1 MDGTEPII
9 SSIEIGYS
17 IFKSA
22 WGNGFY
28 SDGSLSDQKWPAYSG
43 KNGIIEP
50 QYGKLKNLNL
60 RRKRNMWIC
69 PKCGREFKR
78 INQGHY
84 CGKAPKT
91 VLEYIDSQPIETHP
105 HLTELMIILQNSV
118 PCVNERILWSMPY
131 YEKEGKSISFSACKK
146 HISFYV
152 GAEAIEKFALELNEF
167 VTKKNAIYF
176 PYDKALPTKL
186 IENIVK
192 WCLS

>member
-1 MDGTEPII
+1 
-9 SSIEIGYS
+9 
-17 IFKSA
+17 
-22 WGNGFY
+22 
-28 SDGSLSDQKWPAYSG
+28 
-43 KNGIIEP
+43 
-50 QYGKLKNLNL
+50 
-60 RRKRNMWIC
+60 MWIC
-69 PKCGREFKR
+69 PKCGREFER
-78 INQGHY
+78 TNQGHY

-91 VLEYIDSQPIETHP
+91 VLEYIDLQPIETHA
-105 HLTELMIILQNSV
+105 HLTEMMNILQSSV

-131 YEKEGKSISFSACKK
+131 YEKEGKTISFSACKK

-152 GAEAIEKFALELNEF
+152 GVEAIEKFTLDLNEF